1 VLATGSPTSAFAR
14 GDPVLCSFVACGR
27 CGACGR
33 GHPAL
38 CLAANELNA
47 GSLPARYTL
56 GAAAVRVGGSFFG
69 QSSFARVAVVKEASV
84 VPAASLLRDSR
95 SDDELK
101 LFAPLG
107 CGLMT
112 GAGSIVNVARLGED
126 DEVVILGV
134 GGVGLGA
141 LMAAK
146 ASGVKTIIAVDRVEE
161 RLELAKSLGA
171 TAVIATGS
179 FKDLG
184 KEFPEAAKNFGREKD
199 GVTCVIDTTGYV
211 PLIHGAVPAV
221 AIGGQLLIIAVPDGP
236 AKLEEDL
243 MTIMNRA
250 LIIKGVR
257 LGDAVPSK
265 LIPKMVEW
273 YRQGLFPL
281 EKFSKF
287 YEPEQINAAV
297 DDMLNGQTI
306 KPILVWK

>member
-1 VLATGSPTSAFAR
+1 
-14 GDPVLCSFVACGR
+14 VLCSFVACGR
-27 CGACGR
+27 CAACGR

-38 CLAANELNA
+38 CLSSSALNA
-47 GSLPARYTL
+47 GPRPARYTL
-56 GAAAVRVGGSFFG
+56 DGSAVRVGGLFFG
-69 QSSFARVAVVKEASV
+69 QSSFARVAVVKEAGV
-84 VPAASLLRDSR
+84 VPAAPLLRDPG
-95 SDDELK
+95 SDEELR

-112 GAGSIVNVARLGED
+112 GAGGIVNVARVGEEE
-126 DEVVILGV
+126 EVVILGV

-171 TAVIATGS
+171 TAVVATGS
-179 FKDLG
+179 FKDLA
-184 KEFPEAAKNFGREKD
+184 KEFPEAVKSFGREKD
-199 GVTCVIDTTGYV
+199 GVTCVVDTTGYM
-211 PLIHGAVPAV
+211 PLIHAAVRAV
-221 AIGGQLLIIAVPDGP
+221 AIGGQLLMIAVPDGP
-236 AKLEEDL
+236 ARFEEDL
-243 MTIMNRA
+243 MTIMSRA
-250 LIIKGVR
+250 LVIKGVR

-287 YEPEQINAAV
+287 YEAEEINAAI
-297 DDMLNGQTI
+297 DGMLNGQTV